1 MESLEWYVNGVLILQ
16 VDSVRYGIIGCY
28 ITKRNI
34 SKGEEILS
42 DYGPKFAKLCERDPI
57 QSWYYDLWQNF
68 KEDNPDKNQ
77 KIDLYETIAKRKIWK
92 LWSHSKS
99 INLLNNLPKKLH
111 CTINNVKVHLLLPI
125 AFCQSFPNCS
135 I

>member
-28 ITKRNI
+28 ITKRDI

-77 KIDLYETIAKRKIWK
+77 KIDLYETIAKTKIWK
-92 LWSHSKS
+92 LWSHSNS
-99 INLLNNLPKKLH
+99 INLLIYQKIALH
-111 CTINNVKVHLLLPI
+111 YKQC
-125 AFCQSFPNCS
+125 
-135 I
+135 